1 MDFGNPTVKAAPR
14 QHNYRNYI
22 TRLLDMTEI
31 SLHRC
36 PRNAVL
42 MLSRDTDLNEEQT
55 KLQPRTFGFAKRS
68 KNLKFSPGDF
78 SYELRLRIVA
88 RSLRWV

>member
-1 MDFGNPTVKAAPR
+1 
-14 QHNYRNYI
+14 
-22 TRLLDMTEI
+22 
-31 SLHRC
+31 
-36 PRNAVL
+36 